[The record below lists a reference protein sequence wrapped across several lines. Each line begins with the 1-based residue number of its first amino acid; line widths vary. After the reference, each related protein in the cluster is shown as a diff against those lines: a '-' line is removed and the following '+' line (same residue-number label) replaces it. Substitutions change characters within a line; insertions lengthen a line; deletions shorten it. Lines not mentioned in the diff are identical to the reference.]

1 MGTRKFLW
9 ENGLT
14 VDLMLKVHEGRPHI
28 LDAIKNQQVQL
39 IINTPI
45 GKAAQVDDRVIRR
58 TALSYK
64 IPIITTVAGA
74 KATVAAL
81 RAMQDHT
88 LEVTP
93 IQDYHRVANQVR

>member
-1 MGTRKFLW
+1 
-9 ENGLT
+9 
-14 VDLMLKVHEGRPHI
+14 MLKVHEGRPHI
-28 LDAIKNQQVQL
+28 LDAIKNNQIQL

-58 TALSYK
+58 TALSFK
-64 IPIITTVAGA
+64 VPIITTVAGA

-81 RAMQDHT
+81 RAMKEHT

-93 IQDYHRVANQVR
+93 LQDYHCVTNQVR